1 MEINGLGGIRPIDN
15 TNKLNKV
22 NLKSDSL
29 GSGSDKLEIS
39 EEAKKLAELSK
50 YQQVVNT
57 APDVREEKLAEVK
70 AKLESGAY
78 NNEEV
83 MNAVAEKLMKVLGL

>member
-15 TNKLNKV
+15 TNKPNKV

-29 GSGSDKLEIS
+29 GLGSDNVEIS

-50 YQQVVNT
+50 YQEVVANS
-57 APDVREEKLAEVK
+57 PDIREDKIAEVK